1 VAETDSPASARA
13 RWLLAA
19 GAVAGLAAAAASLL
33 SGERSTPR
41 IAEGA
46 IASVNGTPIRVE
58 EYERLLSALASD
70 RRTPLSDEDRQRVL
84 DRLIEEELL
93 VQHALALG
101 LARSDRRV
109 RADLVSAVLGSL
121 AAASDGYQPDDAEV
135 RAFYERNRDYF
146 AGPGR
151 LWVRQVFVA
160 DDGGGEDAARERAE
174 RAASRLRAGE
184 PIERV
189 RAELG
194 SPEVAPIPDVL
205 LPPAKLREYLGPTA
219 LLTALDLERGKVSDP
234 VRSAQGYH
242 VLVLVERE
250 PGGAPPLEE
259 SVPQVRA
266 ELRRR
271 QGDRMLRER
280 LDQLRSEAD
289 LTLALPAP

>member
-1 VAETDSPASARA
+1 LASTDSPPSARA

-33 SGERSTPR
+33 SDERSTPR

-58 EYERLLSALASD
+58 EYERLLAALASD

-135 RAFYERNRDYF
+135 RTFYEQNRDYF

-160 DDGGGEDAARERAE
+160 DEGGGEDAARERAE
-174 RAASRLRAGE
+174 RAAARLRAGE
-184 PIERV
+184 PLERV

-234 VRSAQGYH
+234 VRSAQGHH

-280 LDQLRSEAD
+280 LDQLRGEAD
-289 LTLALPAP
+289 VTVALPAP